1 MNFKGTNPMS
11 EIERL
16 LPISEVCQM
25 LGRGRSS
32 VYRAIQSGEFPR
44 PVRVGGS
51 ARWPLS
57 EVQAHIRKLIEAP
70 RGEDHVP

>member
-1 MNFKGTNPMS
+1 MS

-57 EVQAHIRKLIEAP
+57 DVQSHIRELIEAQL
-70 RGEDHVP
+70 GENHAP

>member
-1 MNFKGTNPMS
+1 MT

-25 LGRGRSS
+25 LGRGRASL
-32 VYRAIQSGEFPR
+32 YRDIQSGEFFP

-57 EVQAHIRKLIEAP
+57 EVQAHIRKLVKSQRAGEAQK
-70 RGEDHVP
+70 

>member
-16 LPISEVCQM
+16 LPIAEVCQM

-32 VYRAIQSGEFPR
+32 VYRAIQSGEFAR
-44 PVRVGGS
+44 PLRVGGS
-51 ARWPLS
+51 SRWPLS
-57 EVQAHIRKLIEAP
+57 EVQAHIRKLIEAQRAEEHAP
-70 RGEDHVP
+70 

>member
-1 MNFKGTNPMS
+1 MNFKGTSPMS

-32 VYRAIQSGEFPR
+32 VYRAIQSGEFVR

-57 EVQAHIRKLIEAP
+57 EVQSHIKKLIKSQRAE
-70 RGEDHVP
+70 EHVE

>member
-1 MNFKGTNPMS
+1 MT

-25 LGRGRSS
+25 LGRARSS
-32 VYRAIQSGEFPR
+32 VYRAVQNGEFPR

-57 EVQAHIRKLIEAP
+57 EVQAHIKKLIDAR
-70 RGEDHVP
+70 RGEVHAP